1 MRSLRILKWIKKFA
15 VKSWLSYK
23 RIGRESAVETLEF
36 ELGEMENI
44 FGLLV
49 LGSFVGFPSP
59 PLQITLDLLPEMEK
73 HFLLMLNK
81 ADTAASPLSD
91 LLSTFDVI

>member
-1 MRSLRILKWIKKFA
+1 MKAFHFLDKIRELALRSWQSYRKF
-15 VKSWLSYK
+15 
-23 RIGRESAVETLEF
+23 GRESAVQTLEY

-44 FGLLV
+44 FGLMV

-59 PLQITLDLLPEMEK
+59 PMQITLDLLPEMEK

-81 ADTAASPLSD
+81 VDMAEAPLSD
-91 LLSTFDVI
+91 LLSNFEVI

>member
-1 MRSLRILKWIKKFA
+1 MGAEDSLKKLLER
-15 VKSWLSYK
+15 VKQGWLFYK
-23 RIGRESAVETLEF
+23 EASQNAAVETLEY

-49 LGSFVGFPSP
+49 LGSFIGFPAP
-59 PLQITLDLLPEMEK
+59 PMQITLDLLPEMEK
-73 HFLLMLNK
+73 HFALMLNK
-81 ADTAASPLSD
+81 VDMAQSPISE